1 MAMDTLLVFAASY
14 ESVDDA
20 VDDYQ
25 AVRDIW
31 KETTVGDTYD
41 AAVVTRQ
48 EDGEVK
54 IVKHLEEPTI
64 QGAAVGL
71 GVGLAVGALVALF
84 PAVAIGAGLVA
95 GGAGGA
101 GLGALAGH
109 AAAGMSRSDL
119 KDLGE
124 LLDEGQSGLLVVAAQ
139 DRRRAWTPPPPA
151 ARGCSRSRC
160 GPMRRISRRPWTRP
174 LQAERYGHTHEAK
187 GTPQLRRL
195 SRRIGPKGLLS
206 AAGRQPRCHQD
217 RRDAQPRPC
226 SNHGKRMARGLRH
239 HGPPTHQEPA
249 RRPKQQ
255 LGPPIAHLRTGQ
267 RVDQVNDAEDDQAAL
282 GDLRAKRLHPPPQ
295 HRVRRTGDKQ
305 KRDRLLSGR
314 VCPFPG

>member
-20 VDDYQ
+20 VADYE

-41 AAVVTRQ
+41 AAVVTHQ
-48 EDGEVK
+48 EDGKVK
-54 IVKHLEEPTI
+54 IVKHHEQPTI

-109 AAAGMSRSDL
+109 AAAGISRSDL

-139 DRRRAWTPPPPA
+139 D
-151 ARGCSRSRC
+151 S
-160 GPMRRISRRPWTRP
+160 
-174 LQAERYGHTHEAK
+174 EA
-187 GTPQLRRL
+187 
-195 SRRIGPKGLLS
+195 
-206 AAGRQPRCHQD
+206 
-217 RRDAQPRPC
+217 
-226 SNHGKRMARGLRH
+226 
-239 HGPPTHQEPA
+239 
-249 RRPKQQ
+249 
-255 LGPPIAHLRTGQ
+255 
-267 RVDQVNDAEDDQAAL
+267 RVDAAVTRGKKL
-282 GDLRAKRLHPPPQ
+282 LKKQMRADEKDLEKALDEA
-295 HRVRRTGDKQ
+295 TAG
-305 KRDRLLSGR
+305 
-314 VCPFPG
+314 

>member
-20 VDDYQ
+20 VADYK
-25 AVRDIW
+25 AVGDIW

-54 IVKHLEEPTI
+54 IVKHLEQPTI

-71 GVGLAVGALVALF
+71 GVGLAGGALVALF

-139 DRRRAWTPPPPA
+139 DT
-151 ARGCSRSRC
+151 
-160 GPMRRISRRPWTRP
+160 
-174 LQAERYGHTHEAK
+174 EA
-187 GTPQLRRL
+187 
-195 SRRIGPKGLLS
+195 
-206 AAGRQPRCHQD
+206 
-217 RRDAQPRPC
+217 
-226 SNHGKRMARGLRH
+226 
-239 HGPPTHQEPA
+239 
-249 RRPKQQ
+249 
-255 LGPPIAHLRTGQ
+255 
-267 RVDQVNDAEDDQAAL
+267 RVDAAITH
-282 GDLRAKRLHPPPQ
+282 GN
-295 HRVRRTGDKQ
+295 
-305 KRDRLLSGR
+305 RLLKKQMRADEKDLEKALDEATTG
-314 VCPFPG
+314 